1 MMRASLCLAT
11 AALLGGCALMPRDGP
26 PPQALP
32 AHYSAGPRAP
42 QGDLADWWTQFDDPG
57 LTAAI
62 ERARDANPDLA
73 AALARI
79 TQARASLRA
88 AGAPL
93 LPTVDAGL
101 GSTRNWIAGDAFGG
115 AVGGG
120 GFGGRG
126 GFGSGTQHQASL
138 DVSWEADLFGRI
150 RSELAAA
157 DARYVASRH
166 DRDALE
172 LATCAAVADGYVT
185 ATGLRERLAIAR
197 ANLLSNRQVLK
208 IVEARLREGA
218 TSRLEVA
225 QQRTAVANVEASVA
239 ALEQQLRDAGNA
251 LAVLEGRVPDGGVAG
266 AASLAALSL
275 PAIAPGQPADLLA
288 RRPELARAE
297 ADLRAANGDIGAAR
311 AALLPRLTL
320 SGNGA
325 FGIEP
330 ATTIGTLAAALA
342 APIFQGGR
350 LAAEVDRTRARR
362 TELVA
367 NYRNGV
373 LVATREVED
382 ALSAADANARRRAAL
397 DVAAREA
404 RDATRLAR
412 ERYLAGRIDFLT
424 LLDTQSAEFAAE
436 DAAVDAR
443 RAEFSAAI
451 ALYRA
456 LGGGWHV
463 VASASAA
470 PAAQVAGGQDRSQE
484 DGKTR

>member
-1 MMRASLCLAT
+1 MKRILVAMTT
-11 AALLGGCALMPRDGP
+11 AALLGGCSLMPQDDP

-32 AHYSAGPRAP
+32 AQYSDGGGAPRSEL
-42 QGDLADWWTQFDDPG
+42 GEWWTHFGDPG

-62 ERARDANPDLA
+62 GRARDANPDLA
-73 AALARI
+73 AALARVA
-79 TQARASLRA
+79 QARASLRA

-93 LPTVDAGL
+93 LPSVDAGL
-101 GSTRNWIAGDAFGG
+101 GSTRSWVSGDAFGG
-115 AVGGG
+115 DGFGGG
-120 GFGGRG
+120 GFGGFGGG
-126 GFGSGTQHQASL
+126 GFGRGGTQHQASV
-138 DVSWEADLFGRI
+138 DVSWEVDLFGRI
-150 RSELAAA
+150 RSEVAAA
-157 DARYVASRH
+157 GARYVGSRH

-172 LATCAAVADGYVT
+172 LSTFAAVADGYVT

-225 QQRTAVANVEASVA
+225 QQRTTVANVEASVA

-251 LAVLEGRVPDGGVAG
+251 LAVLEGAAPAGSVAG
-266 AASLAALSL
+266 AATLASLSL
-275 PAIAPGQPADLLA
+275 PAIAPGQPAELLTQ
-288 RRPELARAE
+288 RPDIARAE
-297 ADLRAANGDIGAAR
+297 AELRAANGDIGAAR
-311 AALLPRLTL
+311 AAMLPRLTL
-320 SGNGA
+320 SGSGS

-330 ATTIGTLAAALA
+330 ATTIGSLAAALA

-350 LAAEVDRTRARR
+350 LEAEVERTRARR
-362 TELVA
+362 AELVA
-367 NYRNGV
+367 DYRNAV

-382 ALSAADANARRRAAL
+382 ALNAVAASERRRAAL

-424 LLDTQSAEFAAE
+424 LLDTQTAEFAAE
-436 DAAVDAR
+436 DSAVDAR
-443 RAEFSAAI
+443 RAQFSAAI

-456 LGGGWHV
+456 LGGGWSV
-463 VASASAA
+463 DTDVPVSSARY
-470 PAAQVAGGQDRSQE
+470 P
-484 DGKTR
+484 

>member
-1 MMRASLCLAT
+1 MKRLLVSIVT
-11 AALLGGCALMPRDGP
+11 AALLGGCSLMPQDGP

-32 AHYSAGPRAP
+32 AQYSAGGSAPRS
-42 QGDLADWWTQFDDPG
+42 DLTAWWAHFGDPG
-57 LTAAI
+57 LVAAI
-62 ERARDANPDLA
+62 GSARDANPDLA
-73 AALARI
+73 AALARVA
-79 TQARASLRA
+79 QARASLRA

-93 LPTVDAGL
+93 LPSIDAGL
-101 GSTRNWIAGDAFGG
+101 GSTRSWVSGDTFGG
-115 AVGGG
+115 EGFGGG
-120 GFGGRG
+120 GFGGFGG
-126 GFGSGTQHQASL
+126 GFGRGGTQHQASV
-138 DVSWEADLFGRI
+138 DVSWEVDLFGRI
-150 RSELAAA
+150 RSEVAAA
-157 DARYVASRH
+157 GARYVGSRH

-172 LATCAAVADGYVT
+172 LATLAAVADGYVT

-225 QQRTAVANVEASVA
+225 QQRTTVANVEASVA

-251 LAVLEGRVPDGGVAG
+251 LAVLEGTVPDGAAG
-266 AASLAALSL
+266 GATSLAALTL
-275 PAIAPGQPADLLA
+275 PAIAPGQPAELLT
-288 RRPELARAE
+288 RRPDLARAE
-297 ADLRAANGDIGAAR
+297 AELRAANGDIGAAR

-320 SGNGA
+320 TGSGS

-330 ATTIGTLAAALA
+330 ATTIGSLAAALA

-350 LAAEVDRTRARR
+350 LAAEVERTRARR
-362 TELVA
+362 EELVA
-367 NYRNGV
+367 DYRNAV

-382 ALSAADANARRRAAL
+382 ALNAVAASERRRAAL

-424 LLDTQSAEFAAE
+424 LLDTQTAQFAAE
-436 DAAVDAR
+436 DAALDAR
-443 RAEFSAAI
+443 RAQFSAAI

-456 LGGGWHV
+456 LGGGWSV
-463 VASASAA
+463 DADGA
-470 PAAQVAGGQDRSQE
+470 PYP
-484 DGKTR
+484 